1 MDATHSH
8 PQYSKC
14 EMQVHGAILRHPAY
28 SSTIYFSAV
37 APAGFVWN
45 EACAASASVPVP

>member
-1 MDATHSH
+1 MDPTHSY
-8 PQYSKC
+8 PKEGKYKV
-14 EMQVHGAILRHPAY
+14 QVHGTILRQPAC

-45 EACAASASVPVP
+45 DACAASASVPVP